1 MVGRDEDLATVDAA
15 WRQLREEP
23 QHARIVVVTGD
34 AGAGKSRLVAEA
46 VARLD
51 PAPGL
56 VLSGQSRAVGPA
68 PYDWMASALSG
79 RSLDG
84 IDVPDDALAWLTQRP
99 ELPDRRFAPEA
110 LLRAGVDAVR
120 AVQRGRPGVLVVE
133 DLHDLD
139 PASLDLVSELA
150 VAADLPV
157 LLMVTS
163 RSATGLAA
171 RVLARV
177 SGTPRSVRRHLGP
190 LAATDVA
197 AVVEAVLGAP
207 ATDAVV
213 AAAHRRTGGN
223 PYWLSE
229 LLATAPEA
237 LGGPPPAHLA
247 ALAADRVP
255 ADALRVARAAALLG
269 EPVDTVAL
277 GRVCDDAE
285 AGIDRLVA
293 AGVLRVDV
301 DGGMRFAYPVLAEG
315 LAAGALPSLRTA
327 VAREVGPAAPDDGL
341 LTAREREVI
350 RLLAAGMTNQQMAR
364 ALGISIRTVTV
375 HVSNLLRKTGAASRT
390 EAALWAVR
398 HGLADRP
405 AG

>member
-1 MVGRDEDLATVDAA
+1 MVGRDDDLATVDAA
-15 WRQLREEP
+15 WRLLAAEP
-23 QHARIVVVTGD
+23 QRARIVVVTGD

-56 VLSGQSRAVGPA
+56 VLTGQSRAVGPA

-79 RSLDG
+79 RPLDAVG
-84 IDVPDDALAWLTQRP
+84 VPDDALAWLTQRAESP
-99 ELPDRRFAPEA
+99 ARRFAPEA

-120 AVQRGRPGVLVVE
+120 ALQRGRPGVLVVE

-157 LLMVTS
+157 LLLITS
-163 RSATGLAA
+163 RSAAGLAA

-177 SGTPRSVRRHLGP
+177 SGTPRSTRRHLAPLGP
-190 LAATDVA
+190 ADVA
-197 AVVEAVLGAP
+197 AALGRPASDEA
-207 ATDAVV
+207 V

-223 PYWLSE
+223 PFWLSE
-229 LLATAPEA
+229 LVTTDA
-237 LGGPPPAHLA
+237 LTGPPPAHLA
-247 ALAADRVP
+247 AVAADRVP
-255 ADALRVARAAALLG
+255 AGALRVARAAALLG
-269 EPVDTVAL
+269 EPVDTAAL

-285 AGIDRLVA
+285 VGVDRLVA
-293 AGVLRVDV
+293 AGVLRLDG
-301 DGGMRFAYPVLAEG
+301 DGGLRFAYPVLAEG

-327 VAREVGPAAPDDGL
+327 VARVAGAVPDDGL
-341 LTAREREVI
+341 LTARERDVI
-350 RLLAAGMTNQQMAR
+350 RLLAAGRSNQQVAR
-364 ALGISIRTVTV
+364 ALGISVRTVTV

-398 HGLADRP
+398 HGLADRAP
-405 AG
+405 R

>member
-1 MVGRDEDLATVDAA
+1 MVGRDDDLATVDAA
-15 WRQLREEP
+15 WRLLAAEP

-51 PAPGL
+51 PPPGL
-56 VLSGQSRAVGPA
+56 VLTGQSRAVGPA

-79 RSLDG
+79 RPLDG
-84 IDVPDDALAWLTQRP
+84 LGVPDDALAWLTQRP
-99 ELPDRRFAPEA
+99 EAPARRFAPEA

-120 AVQRGRPGVLVVE
+120 ALQRGRPGVLVVE

-157 LLMVTS
+157 LLLITS
-163 RSATGLAA
+163 RSAAGLAA

-177 SGTPRSVRRHLGP
+177 SGTPRSTRRHLAP
-190 LAATDVA
+190 LGRDDVA
-197 AVVEAVLGAP
+197 AVVAAAVGTPVPDEA
-207 ATDAVV
+207 V

-229 LLATAPEA
+229 LLATAPDA
-237 LGGPPPAHLA
+237 LTGPPPAHLA
-247 ALAADRVP
+247 AVAADRVP
-255 ADALRVARAAALLG
+255 AGALRVARAAALLG
-269 EPVDTVAL
+269 EPVDTAAL
-277 GRVCDDAE
+277 AQVCDDAE
-285 AGIDRLVA
+285 SGVDRLVA
-293 AGVLRVDV
+293 AGVLRLDTE
-301 DGGMRFAYPVLAEG
+301 GGLRFAYPVLAEG
-315 LAAGALPSLRTA
+315 LAAGALPSLRAA
-327 VAREVGPAAPDDGL
+327 VARLAGTRPDDGL
-341 LTAREREVI
+341 LTARERDVI
-350 RLLAAGMTNQQMAR
+350 QLLAAGRSNQQVAR
-364 ALGISIRTVTV
+364 ALGISVRTVTV

-398 HGLADRP
+398 HGLADRAP
-405 AG
+405 R